1 MEDEELN
8 TNLTANMIKENLE
21 EFNRYDE
28 SIEIELI
35 KYYMKLIKEKFGIR

>member
-1 MEDEELN
+1 MNDEELN
-8 TNLTANMIKENLE
+8 TNLTANMIKENLQ

-35 KYYMKLIKEKFGIR
+35 KYYMEVVKDKFGIK